1 MMSDEPWA
9 DMFDALWHDPEI
21 VIPRQRCYELTGV
34 YWGFNLDEFASLEQF
49 KEFLR
54 DKVAEAEKERGLAP
68 GQPLDATTPEQGGGN
83 G

>member
-1 MMSDEPWA
+1 MMSNGFGEL
-9 DMFDALWHDPEI
+9 MHILRTDPDI

-49 KEFLR
+49 KKFLR

-68 GQPLDATTPEQGGGN
+68 GQPLDATAAEQGDCS
-83 G
+83 

>member
-1 MMSDEPWA
+1 MDEDWGGLM
-9 DMFDALWHDPEI
+9 DILREDPEI

-68 GQPLDATTPEQGGGN
+68 GQPVDATAAEQGGGMDDE
-83 G
+83 